1 MMQTEGRAVWR
12 PLMFL
17 LCLVAASSGTPLRQA
32 EAADDIA
39 RTLAG
44 SGDSGIE
51 AVDGGV
57 GDDSGETVVVRGGP
71 GHAIADAIPPAPPYL
86 IAPPP
91 SPIGRGEHRTDG
103 RDAPPPM
110 GSARR
115 HAWLQRLLF

>member
-51 AVDGGV
+51 VVAGGV
-57 GDDSGETVVVRGGP
+57 GDDSGETVVDRGGP
-71 GHAIADAIPPAPPYL
+71 GHAIADTIPGAALSDRAPAVPDRSAAS
-86 IAPPP
+86 IA
-91 SPIGRGEHRTDG
+91 RTAATP
-103 RDAPPPM
+103 RPRWAP
-110 GSARR
+110 RR
-115 HAWLQRLLF
+115 HAWLQRFLF